1 MGTMERT
8 VAARCAHN
16 SVRVVLLLPFVLPA
30 LMAITSIKVNACLL
44 VRGTSILHLQPGIV
58 KLAAIPACSV
68 ITCSDVLV
76 VRMN

>member
-1 MGTMERT
+1 MDTTERT

-16 SVRVVLLLPFVLPA
+16 SVRVVLLLPCVLPA
-30 LMAITSIKVNACLL
+30 LMGITSIKVNACLH

-58 KLAAIPACSV
+58 KLVVIPACSV

-76 VRMN
+76 VKMN